1 MFLGTGFASE
11 TDLFPAGPIP
21 AMEMFMPEPDLED
34 SLLEPDE
41 TTENDEV
48 TIQATMPEP
57 TVTPNSST
65 KSKDA
70 SSSSKKHKIT
80 QQDVQSMQ
88 IDMLRMENT
97 KLSWKWRIWSC
108 KTRSCNWRYRN
119 YKPETSHYQ
128 LVSINFLHSWL

>member
-1 MFLGTGFASE
+1 MFLRTGFASE

-34 SLLEPDE
+34 SFLEPDE

-57 TVTPNSST
+57 TVTPNSSA
-65 KSKDA
+65 KLKDA

-88 IDMLRMENT
+88 IDVLRMEKYKIELEVENLELQNK
-97 KLSWKWRIWSC
+97 KLQLEIQELQ
-108 KTRSCNWRYRN
+108 TRNQS
-119 YKPETSHYQ
+119 S
-128 LVSINFLHSWL
+128 VSLN

>member
-1 MFLGTGFASE
+1 MYCMFLGTGFASE

-48 TIQATMPEP
+48 TIHATMPEP
-57 TVTPNSST
+57 TVTPNSSA

-70 SSSSKKHKIT
+70 SSSSKKRKIT
-80 QQDVQSMQ
+80 QHDVLSMQ
-88 IDMLRMENT
+88 IDVLRMEKYKIELEVENLELRNK
-97 KLSWKWRIWSC
+97 KLQLEIQELQ
-108 KTRSCNWRYRN
+108 TRNQSL
-119 YKPETSHYQ
+119 S
-128 LVSINFLHSWL
+128 VSLH

>member
-48 TIQATMPEP
+48 TIHATMPEP
-57 TVTPNSST
+57 TVTPNSSA

-70 SSSSKKHKIT
+70 SSSSKKRKIT
-80 QQDVQSMQ
+80 QHDVLSMQ
-88 IDMLRMENT
+88 IDVLRMEKYKIELEVENLELRNK
-97 KLSWKWRIWSC
+97 KLQLEIQELQ
-108 KTRSCNWRYRN
+108 TRNQS
-119 YKPETSHYQ
+119 S
-128 LVSINFLHSWL
+128 VSLH

>member
-1 MFLGTGFASE
+1 MYSMFLGTGFASE

-21 AMEMFMPEPDLED
+21 AMEMFMPEPDLQD

-48 TIQATMPEP
+48 TIHATMPEP
-57 TVTPNSST
+57 TVTPNSSA

-70 SSSSKKHKIT
+70 SSSSKKRKIT

-88 IDMLRMENT
+88 IDVLRMEKYKIELEVENLELRNK
-97 KLSWKWRIWSC
+97 KLQLEIQELQ
-108 KTRSCNWRYRN
+108 TRNQS
-119 YKPETSHYQ
+119 S
-128 LVSINFLHSWL
+128 VSLH